1 MDSRRS
7 IYSNA
12 SSVWESVGE
21 KGKEEGWK
29 VICERSSSRNWMG
42 KKIRWVGRRNFF
54 WEIREKFLIIYY
66 SKLWII
72 VMSRFTY
79 WTKEFVSI
87 FFFLEEKLEKNF
99 IVASI
104 IYYSKG

>member
-12 SSVWESVGE
+12 SSVWESGRS
-21 KGKEEGWK
+21 GREEGWK

-66 SKLWII
+66 SKLWIT

-87 FFFLEEKLEKNF
+87 FFSLEEKLEKNF

>member
-1 MDSRRS
+1 MPLPYGRVLERS
-7 IYSNA
+7 
-12 SSVWESVGE
+12 GR
-21 KGKEEGWK
+21 EEGWK

-42 KKIRWVGRRNFF
+42 KKIRWVGRKNFF

-66 SKLWII
+66 SKFWIT

-87 FFFLEEKLEKNF
+87 FLFFFLEEFLEKLEKNF

>member
-1 MDSRRS
+1 MNDLAREIGWVRKSGGLDEG
-7 IYSNA
+7 IFF
-12 SSVWESVGE
+12 GKLE
-21 KGKEEGWK
+21 K
-29 VICERSSSRNWMG
+29 N
-42 KKIRWVGRRNFF
+42 
-54 WEIREKFLIIYY
+54 FLIIYY

-87 FFFLEEKLEKNF
+87 FFSLEEKLEKNF